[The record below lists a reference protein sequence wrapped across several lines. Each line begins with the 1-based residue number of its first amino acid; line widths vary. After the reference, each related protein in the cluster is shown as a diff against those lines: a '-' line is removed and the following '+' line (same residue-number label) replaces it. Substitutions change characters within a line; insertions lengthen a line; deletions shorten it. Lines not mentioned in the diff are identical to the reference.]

1 MGENTITNQA
11 VIDMGTLFKTNK
23 KIYRYYDVKEDIVLH
38 TGDTLKF
45 LKTLPD
51 NIISLSISS
60 PPYNLG
66 KVYEEKTDIEEYLL
80 KQKPVIA
87 ELARTLKDDGSICW
101 EVGNYVNK
109 GEIFPLDIYYYRL
122 FKELGLKL
130 RNRIIWHFGH
140 GLHASKRFSGRYES
154 ILWFTKS
161 DSYKFNLDNVRV
173 PHKYP
178 GKRHFKGK
186 LKGQPSCNPLGKN
199 PTDIW
204 TVLEADWDN
213 EIWNIPNVKAN
224 HPEKTVHPC
233 QFPIELV
240 ERCVL
245 ALTDKNDWVFD
256 PYCGVGSAAIAAIKN
271 DRKAMGCD
279 KEKMYI
285 EIAEQKIKEYFAGN
299 LKTRPIGKPIFVP
312 TGKEKVSKI
321 PEEWKIGERQHENS
335 RDLFVQSR

>member
-1 MGENTITNQA
+1 MTEIPVENQIS
-11 VIDMGTLFKTNK
+11 VDMQTLFKTNK
-23 KIYRYYDVKEDIVLH
+23 HIYRNYDSKESIVLH
-38 TGDTLKF
+38 IGDTLEF
-45 LKTLPD
+45 LKTLPS

-66 KVYEEKTDIEEYLL
+66 KVYEKEVDIEEYLEQ
-80 KQKPVIA
+80 QKPVLA
-87 ELARTLKDDGSICW
+87 ELVRTLKDDGSICW

-109 GEIFPLDIYYYRL
+109 GEIFPLDIFYYEI
-122 FKELGLKL
+122 FKDLGLKL

-154 ILWFTKS
+154 ILWFTKT

-186 LKGQPSCNPLGKN
+186 LKGQPSCNPMGKN

-204 TVLEADWDN
+204 TVLETDWDN

-224 HPEKTVHPC
+224 HPEKTIHPC

-256 PYCGVGSAAIAAIKN
+256 PYCGVGSALIAAIKN

-279 KEKMYI
+279 KEKIYI
-285 EIAEQKIKEYFAGN
+285 ELAEKKIKEFFAGT
-299 LKTRPIGKPIFVP
+299 LKTRPIGKPIFMP
-312 TGKEKVSKI
+312 TGNEKVSKV
-321 PEEWKIGERQHENS
+321 PEEWKNGVKHYEDS
-335 RDLFVQSR
+335 RSLFV